1 LNFLAEEEVRKRIL
15 EDVKLARKIAQTE
28 PLRSL
33 IAQEL
38 NPGIQVTSDE
48 DILASIKNTLDSY
61 EHPFSSAPMG
71 PESSKTAAVDFSG
84 KVYRVKGLRVVDAS
98 IFPDA
103 VSEAPNPTV
112 IMTAEKIADEIKNKL
127 DKQLLKTLTQINR

>member
-1 LNFLAEEEVRKRIL
+1 LNFLAEAEDRKRIL
-15 EDVKLARKIAQTE
+15 EAVKLVCKIAQTE

-38 NPGIQVTSDE
+38 NPGTQVTNDE
-48 DILASIKNTLDSY
+48 DILASIKITLDSY
-61 EHPFSSAPMG
+61 EHPFSSVPMG
-71 PESSKTAAVDFSG
+71 PESSKTAVVDFYR
-84 KVYRVKGLRVVDAS
+84 KVYGVKGLRVVDAS

-103 VSEAPNPTV
+103 VSAAPNPTV

-127 DKQLLKTLTQINR
+127 GKQLLKTLTQ